1 MKGQKDVYGWGEVWH
16 NNTCITRA
24 EADLLVQRRVS
35 ETLKELTPVLDHNT
49 IYTPHG
55 KEGTKVNMSYG
66 TKLHSE
72 FVVCCV
78 DMVLMRRRRQEK
90 DGDAVFYPLPT
101 GKRIE
106 EMIHEKLHI

>member
-1 MKGQKDVYGWGEVWH
+1 MAAAPTNAVKGQKDVYGWGEVWH
-16 NNTCITRA
+16 NNTCIIKS
-24 EADLLVQRRVS
+24 EAIYWFNGVS
-35 ETLKELTPVLDHNT
+35 PETLKELTPVLDHNT

-78 DMVLMRRRRQEK
+78 DMVLMHRRRR
-90 DGDAVFYPLPT
+90 
-101 GKRIE
+101 KRMGTPCSI
-106 EMIHEKLHI
+106 LFPPASALRR